1 MLIPSPI
8 LPGRVVHSGPWRLMP
23 LPCTGQRVSVVCGI
37 IQSSR
42 PFFVAESRVKA
53 TIQFFDD
60 KLSSEE
66 IIKMLQDPVFKR
78 QPEMIRA
85 LVPACVSLQIPVKM
99 GMKLVA
105 QTAALFWSVEHVFC
119 NFEVGNDRKQNI
131 VFSGGLMVA
140 LFLTQWLYSVERDG
154 ISELT
159 NEEGR
164 VLSLLGDLLHEA
176 DPDAESQHPMS
187 ARLLIVWAD
196 QFDGVNVWG
205 STSPR
210 LILLTGSYAESG
222 QDLSVCGGDDSRGEG
237 VQHG

>member
-1 MLIPSPI
+1 M
-8 LPGRVVHSGPWRLMP
+8 
-23 LPCTGQRVSVVCGI
+23 
-37 IQSSR
+37 
-42 PFFVAESRVKA
+42 
-53 TIQFFDD
+53 
-60 KLSSEE
+60 
-66 IIKMLQDPVFKR
+66 KMLKDPTFKR

-119 NFEVGNDRKQNI
+119 NFEVGTAPKEI
-131 VFSGGLMVA
+131 LFVWLMEA

-154 ISELT
+154 MGKLT
-159 NEEGR
+159 TEEGR

-176 DPDAESQHPMS
+176 DPDAEAQQPMS

-205 STSPR
+205 STCPPVCCFC
-210 LILLTGSYAESG
+210 LLLTG
-222 QDLSVCGGDDSRGEG
+222 
-237 VQHG
+237 